1 MIKSKEALSMSE
13 ALEYLKGKG
22 SEEEKARSF
31 IQKFV
36 KLNPK
41 DAKEMKEKLAKLDL
55 MKMKSE
61 QIVKVI
67 DILPEDKEDL
77 NKIFANV
84 NLDEDETKKI
94 LDPVKEYK

>member
-1 MIKSKEALSMSE
+1 
-13 ALEYLKGKG
+13 
-22 SEEEKARSF
+22 
-31 IQKFV
+31 V